1 MTRLP
6 SPHRSNPY
14 RAVMSNSPLLQTIDR
29 LALAGNQSSSN
40 WRSTSVR
47 SLLVDGFRPGWRA
60 LILAGFWYLVAFV
73 MLSGAPGTTRP
84 LPEWIDTLGIGQ
96 LPGYLAVACLVAVAS
111 TLLARLLRGIPYGQG
126 RWFEWPVWPYL
137 AGLAF
142 TLGCAAQMRYSHSLS
157 DAWRPSLML
166 LVGMIVFGPLG
177 LALLNTIRPSASMAM
192 RLSWLLTVVALL
204 LRFLLPLLL
213 GGSAARGEAF
223 GFNFSDVTRAL
234 VLVAVAL
241 ALVGMWDPSVQQY
254 TGQLSRRALLAALF
268 IRLSPTLVY
277 VFGLAVFQDIG
288 PLLVIAAG
296 TVTAV
301 LTTLGRRSVRK
312 GLGFS
317 LLLLAPAIGVGLWV
331 SSRIPITWV
340 QHIPLT
346 LSQRVD
352 ASCAP
357 TSFSTQNCTS
367 LRILHTTGLL
377 PQISPIGSPLTHALP
392 VADSDY
398 APTLVAAMVG
408 MLGLLVVFAAV
419 IASAVRLLT
428 AGTAAV
434 PPRTEQR
441 DLNSRLAV
449 VAGFTTT
456 LVTGFMGLAILI
468 PQFPGLSIKVP
479 LTGLDTPLIGANGG
493 SSLATGFLLAVGVL
507 AVRTNLATDTG
518 TAQVARRV
526 STAGITALT
535 VTAVMA
541 IGVVWIAWAP
551 NRGNDRLPLESLQ
564 RDTTGRIL
572 TSDGQVYSQ
581 ARTYRDQSG
590 SGLEGRIYPHPGWA
604 VDLGFYVPAAG
615 VAQRAAGLEYLA
627 APLLTCGANRPD
639 FASLLSNCNSEDVV
653 STIDSRL
660 QDVAA
665 AAATQRAA
673 DMRATGNGN
682 ESTTAEVIIVE
693 RPGEDRP
700 YSQIRAAASSN
711 SGSPEML
718 SLVPGSVN
726 TWMPHA
732 FTYDG
737 WGDVPVKPYVAP
749 EKPSLQAGSIREYAM
764 SLLDTANAVCQQP
777 DLTDDKAPRN
787 PRLATFHDCRKDQAG
802 LKVMSVFRAA
812 QPPGSSFKPITALA
826 SEQARTGL
834 PPYSITSP
842 LTDVKGTV
850 IDPPLNNHSG
860 LAACRTETIQDMLAQ
875 SCNTTA
881 GWLGVA
887 AGAPALIS
895 AASDVGFLSRQADE
909 DSGRA
914 GAVFGPV
921 DPSASGKDAKPA
933 AEYYKTATL
942 GLSGRESDA
951 SVIARTAIGQAGVL
965 AALVDQVGLA
975 SSIADGAVPI
985 TTLIQGSCRN
995 GTFDKEV
1002 LNVDGD
1008 RSIKADQLSAIREGM
1023 AKVPLVAYVDGV
1035 PGGLAQTGVQAAKTG
1050 TADDGAGSYYRW
1062 VIGWTDRYAFASR
1075 VGPVV
1080 NGADENPSLRLA
1092 NQVLQEVNAL
1102 ETPSPPCSG
1111 GQQPDLR

>member
-1 MTRLP
+1 
-6 SPHRSNPY
+6 
-14 RAVMSNSPLLQTIDR
+14 MSDSSMLKTIDS
-29 LALAGNQSSSN
+29 LALAGNQSTSG

-60 LILAGFWYLVAFV
+60 LFLAALGYFVAFV
-73 MLSGAPGTTRP
+73 LLSGAPGTTRP
-84 LPEWIDTLGIGQ
+84 LLEWIGAKGAGQ
-96 LPGYLAVACLVAVAS
+96 LPGYLAVACLVAAAS
-111 TLLARLLRGIPYGQG
+111 TLLARLLKGIPYGQG

-157 DAWRPSLML
+157 DAWKPPLML
-166 LVGMIVFGPLG
+166 LVGMIVLGPLG
-177 LALLNTIRPSASMAM
+177 LALLNTIRPSASTAM
-192 RLSWLLTVVALL
+192 RLSWALTTAALL
-204 LRFLLPLLL
+204 VRFLLPLLL
-213 GGSAARGEAF
+213 GGSVARGEAF

-241 ALVGMWDPSVQQY
+241 ALVGLWDPSVQQY
-254 TGQLSRRALLAALF
+254 AGHLARRTLLVALL

-296 TVTAV
+296 TVAAV
-301 LTTLGRRSVRK
+301 LTTLGRRSARQ
-312 GLGFS
+312 GLGYS
-317 LLLLAPAIGVGLWV
+317 LLLLTPIIGAGLWL
-331 SSRIPITWV
+331 SSRIPVDWI

-352 ASCAP
+352 ATCSY
-357 TSFSTQNCTS
+357 STQHCTS
-367 LRILHTTGLL
+367 LRILNTTGLL
-377 PQISPIGSPLTHALP
+377 PQVSPVGSPLTHALP
-392 VADSDY
+392 VANSDY

-408 MLGLLVVFAAV
+408 MLGLLVAFAAV
-419 IASAVRLLT
+419 IAPAVRLLT
-428 AGTAAV
+428 AGTAAAS
-434 PPRTEQR
+434 PRSEQR

-468 PQFPGLSIKVP
+468 PQIPGLSIKVP
-479 LTGLDTPLIGANGG
+479 LTGLDTPLLGANGG

-507 AVRTNLATDTG
+507 AVRSNLATDAG
-518 TAQVARRV
+518 TALVTRRQ
-526 STAGITALT
+526 STAGITALI
-535 VTAVMA
+535 VTALMA
-541 IGVVWIAWAP
+541 VGVVWIAWAP
-551 NRGNDRLPLESLQ
+551 NRGDDRLPLESLQ

-581 ARTYRDQSG
+581 ARTYADQSG
-590 SGLEGRIYPHPGWA
+590 SDLEGRIYPHPGWA

-615 VAQRAAGLEYLA
+615 VAQRATGLEYLA
-627 APLLTCGANRPD
+627 APLLTCGTNRPD
-639 FASLLSNCNSEDVV
+639 VESLLSNCNSEDVV
-653 STIDSRL
+653 ATIDSRL
-660 QDVAA
+660 QDLAA
-665 AAATQRAA
+665 SAATQRVA
-673 DMRATGNGN
+673 DMRASGNGN
-682 ESTTAEVIIVE
+682 ENTTAEVIIVE

-711 SGSPEML
+711 SSSPEML

-726 TWMPHA
+726 TWVPHA

-749 EKPSLQAGSIREYAM
+749 EKPSLQVGSIREYAM
-764 SLLDTANAVCQQP
+764 SLLDPTNAVCQQP
-777 DLTDDKAPRN
+777 DLDDDKAPRN
-787 PRLATFHDCRKDQAG
+787 PRLATFLDCRKDQAG

-826 SEQARTGL
+826 SEQAAGTGL
-834 PPYSITSP
+834 PPYPITSP
-842 LTDVKGTV
+842 LTEVKGTV
-850 IDPPLNNHSG
+850 IYPPLNNRSG
-860 LAACRTETIQDMLAQ
+860 LVRCRTETIQDMLAQ

-895 AASDVGFLSRQADE
+895 AASDFGFLSRRADE
-909 DSGRA
+909 NSGRA

-921 DPSASGKDAKPA
+921 DPSAEGKDAKPA
-933 AEYYKTATL
+933 AVYFKTATL
-942 GLSGRESDA
+942 GLSGSESDA

-975 SSIADGAVPI
+975 SSIADGTVPI

-995 GTFDKEV
+995 GTFDQEV
-1002 LNVDGD
+1002 LEVDDD
-1008 RSIKADQLSAIREGM
+1008 RSINAEQLRAIREGM
-1023 AKVPLVAYVDGV
+1023 STVPQVAYVDGV
-1035 PGGLAQTGVQAAKTG
+1035 AGALAQTGVRAAKTG
-1050 TADDGAGSYYRW
+1050 TADDGAGAYYRW
-1062 VIGWTDRYAFASR
+1062 VIGWTDRFTFASR
-1075 VGPVV
+1075 VGPVI

-1092 NQVLQEVNAL
+1092 NQVLQKASEL
-1102 ETPSPPCSG
+1102 TTERLTPCTG
-1111 GQQPDLR
+1111 G